1 MHRLSAKFYTSYE
14 RFFVFKCFF
23 CLSDPQILYS
33 SQNYFRRNLKKKL
46 DKMSGIVINIV
57 TILVYIWWCRIDMH
71 EIHPIWKPVSLPLS
85 NSLSPLDAFANGL
98 ISITRGDEK
107 CKWNVAI
114 LFVCLFVCCF
124 FMRNNVY
131 RFLVQL
137 FAIIN
142 LNDMQSM
149 CIHSYSS
156 HQHAHIHLP
165 IVAYNTMHG
174 HKHTHT
180 PIPSLA
186 PYKMVMRIESRNT
199 MSGTLLP
206 PNIPFVSAFTTHQNR
221 FMCVLDTHTSSSF
234 SRFRFHSHSR
244 SRSAR
249 YSFIF
254 RFYSIEHVLSE
265 RCTIK
270 SD

>member
-1 MHRLSAKFYTSYE
+1 MVVPDWHAWN
-14 RFFVFKCFF
+14 
-23 CLSDPQILYS
+23 S
-33 SQNYFRRNLKKKL
+33 SNMK
-46 DKMSGIVINIV
+46 
-57 TILVYIWWCRIDMH
+57 T
-71 EIHPIWKPVSLPLS
+71 
-85 NSLSPLDAFANGL
+85 
-98 ISITRGDEK
+98 SITSSLKLTLPTRCI
-107 CKWNVAI
+107 CKWLN
-114 LFVCLFVCCF
+114 FNHPWWWKMQMECSHSFCLFVCCF

-199 MSGTLLP
+199 MSETLLP